1 MKKISDYIKSV
12 GFIFSFRRLKRAIIL
27 VILFIVIGIGV
38 WFSYNYK
45 NSDSWKERV
54 YTREISSKYDIGD
67 KTIIKILKEDVTSD
81 DKLDYLFITGN
92 EVYSTDSDSNKTL
105 EQYDNINLVLF
116 DGNTNSSVE
125 YETKKSFSSD
135 VDLKI
140 YKDEENIYFLVS
152 DTSGNVSLCKA
163 KESRNENQ
171 EDTLSLVD
179 IIANTSSNFL
189 GYTIYQQK
197 QDESKIKVTL
207 DNYDKS
213 YLDDYNEETVL
224 DFSQNGIDI
233 SRYRETY
240 LRDCFSSFD
249 LKDTNGDGILE
260 FVGYQHLLYCLDDT
274 GNKTL
279 GIVKTIFTIQ
289 EDNKLKFDDVEISIF

>member
-1 MKKISDYIKSV
+1 M
-12 GFIFSFRRLKRAIIL
+12 
-27 VILFIVIGIGV
+27 
-38 WFSYNYK
+38 
-45 NSDSWKERV
+45 
-54 YTREISSKYDIGD
+54 
-67 KTIIKILKEDVTSD
+67 
-81 DKLDYLFITGN
+81 
-92 EVYSTDSDSNKTL
+92 
-105 EQYDNINLVLF
+105 
-116 DGNTNSSVE
+116 
-125 YETKKSFSSD
+125 
-135 VDLKI
+135 
-140 YKDEENIYFLVS
+140 
-152 DTSGNVSLCKA
+152 
-163 KESRNENQ
+163 
-171 EDTLSLVD
+171 D

-260 FVGYQHLLYCLDDT
+260 FVGYQHLLYCLDDI